1 MPSQSNPSSLLRW
14 TLRANGGFS
23 SLSAALFILAA
34 KPVAAFYGFPGPD
47 QFFAT
52 GVFLAFFAAALF
64 HTASRKEIAA
74 WKVWTIIALD
84 ALWVI
89 QSSVLLIAPPAGLTA
104 GGKWAVLLIALAVAD
119 FAAFQTWGLLRY
131 RRSVSA

>member
-1 MPSQSNPSSLLRW
+1 MPSQSNPSSLVRW
-14 TLRANGGFS
+14 ALRANGGFS
-23 SLSAALFILAA
+23 SLSAAVFILAA
-34 KPVAAFYGFPGPD
+34 RPVADFYGFPGAD

-84 ALWVI
+84 AVWVV
-89 QSSVLLIAPPAGLTA
+89 QSALQLIAPPTGLTA

-119 FAAFQTWGLLRY
+119 FAAFQTWGMLRY
-131 RRSVSA
+131 RRAVSA